1 MNECILIVEDD
12 ESIRRLIEVAMQ
24 GNGYKAQA
32 FDNAIAALEFMK
44 TTVPDV
50 AIFDIMME
58 GLDGLEAVKRMRKI
72 DSLKTV
78 PVIMLTAKD
87 TEVDK
92 VVGLDAGAD
101 DYMTKPFSILELCA
115 RVRAQLRRADNS
127 AGQAAD
133 EKTIFEYNGLR
144 LDDTVHAVTLNGQE
158 IELTLKEY
166 QMLRLLMKNANK
178 VLSRSEI
185 LRNVWGADYCGE
197 TRTLDM
203 HIGTLRH
210 KLGDSADKSRYIKTV
225 RGVGYRFDGGEKM

>member
-24 GNGYKAQA
+24 GNGYRTEA
-32 FDNAIAALEFMK
+32 FDNAISALEFMK

-58 GLDGLEAVKRMRKI
+58 GLDGLEAVKRMRRT

-115 RVRAQLRRADNS
+115 RVRAQLRRADKSS
-127 AGQAAD
+127 APGDD
-133 EKTIFEYNGLR
+133 EQTVFECGDLK
-144 LDDTVHAVTLNGQE
+144 LDDTVHAVTLNGKE

-166 QMLRLLMKNANK
+166 QMLRLLMKNPNK

-185 LRNVWGADYCGE
+185 LRSVWGADYCGE

-210 KLGDSADKSRYIKTV
+210 KLGD
-225 RGVGYRFDGGEKM
+225 